1 MSKIFIS
8 YKRRDKDL
16 VFPIVREIFENT
28 GVDCWIDLDGIESG
42 DQFQNVIIDAID
54 NADIVVCMLS
64 KNFIAPYKDEKTGN
78 IDLRKQTFPQ
88 KEVMYALEE
97 GKRLIPLSIDG
108 TSVRDCKWLK
118 FNCIGL
124 DCIDWKKQEQRE
136 KFFRNVRHWT
146 GGQTDSF
153 ATTGTH
159 NGHEWVDLGLSV
171 KWATCNVG
179 ASSPEGYGSYFAWGE
194 TKPKSS
200 YYWST
205 LKYCNDDTDGN
216 FSKLLRFLRDS
227 DDFTGDSFSKYNQN
241 KAGTRDNR
249 TVLEPEDD
257 AARAN
262 WGGDWRMPTEA
273 EFQELRDK
281 CTWEWTGMNGWK
293 GYKVTSKVNGNC
305 IFLPAAGWLR
315 GTSLCEAGFDG
326 RYWSSSLNSDDS
338 RVAWVLYLNSC
349 CNGTYHYDRYYGR
362 SVRPVFR

>member
-146 GGQTDSF
+146 GGQVTAETNSSIKS
-153 ATTGTH
+153 TH
-159 NGHEWVDLGLSV
+159 SVQNFNSNNGHEFVDLGLSV

-179 ASSPEGYGSYFAWGE
+179 AEKPEDYGDYFAWGE
-194 TKPKSS
+194 TRPKSFYS
-200 YYWST
+200 WT
-205 LKYCNDDTDGN
+205 NLKYRTDG
-216 FSKLLRFLRDS
+216 DS
-227 DDFTGDSFSKYNQN
+227 DDNVKFSKYVASSQY
-241 KAGTRDNR
+241 GLIDSR
-249 TVLEPEDD
+249 TVLELSDD

-262 WGGDWRMPTEA
+262 WGGSWRMPTEA
-273 EFQELRDK
+273 EFQELIDK
-281 CTWEWTGMNGWK
+281 CTWTWTTLNGK
-293 GYKVTSKVNGNC
+293 DGYKVVSKSNGNS
-305 IFLPAAGWLR
+305 IFLPAAGWR
-315 GTSLCEAGFDG
+315 YHMSLGDAGDYG
-326 RYWSSSLNSDDS
+326 RYWTSSLNEFFSS
-338 RVAWVLYLNSC
+338 RARDFGFCSGSHGASGSYRCS
-349 CNGTYHYDRYYGR
+349 GR
-362 SVRPVFR
+362 SVRPVLH

>member
-64 KNFIAPYKDEKTGN
+64 KNYIAPYKDERTGN
-78 IDLRKQTFPQ
+78 IDLNKQTFPQ
-88 KEVMYALEE
+88 KEVMYALDED
-97 GKRLIPLSIDG
+97 KRLIPLSIDG

-194 TKPKSS
+194 TKPMSC
-200 YYWST
+200 YNWST
-205 LKYCNDDTDGN
+205 LKYCND
-216 FSKLLRFLRDS
+216 S
-227 DDFTGDSFSKYNQN
+227 TGDSFSKYNQN

-257 AARAN
+257 AAHAN

-273 EFQELRDK
+273 EFQELIDK
-281 CTWEWTGMNGWK
+281 CTWEWTEMPGK
-293 GYKVTSKVNGNC
+293 EGYKVTSKVNGNS
-305 IFLPAAGWLR
+305 IFLPAAGCR
-315 GTSLCEAGFDG
+315 IGTSLNGASGG
-326 RYWSSSLNSDDS
+326 YYWSGSLYERNSSGARDLCFGSYSHDMS
-338 RVAWVLYLNSC
+338 SSW
-349 CNGTYHYDRYYGR
+349 RYGGY